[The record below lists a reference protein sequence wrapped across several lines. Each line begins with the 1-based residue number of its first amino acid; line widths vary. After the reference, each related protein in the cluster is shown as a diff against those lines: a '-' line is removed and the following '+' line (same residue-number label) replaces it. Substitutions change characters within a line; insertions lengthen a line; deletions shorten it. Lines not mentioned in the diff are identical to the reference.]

1 MQASGIDRP
10 IFTIDAATGW
20 IDGVRMLESPNCDD
34 RPCAEQ
40 PSLIVIHGISL
51 PPGEFGG
58 GWIDALFTNV
68 LPGHRHAYF
77 AEIAHLR
84 VSSHVA
90 IERGGRVTQYVSFLR
105 RAWHAGESSYCGKA
119 ACNDYSVGIELE
131 GSDDVAYSDRQYDA
145 LKALVVA
152 LRRTYASLQ
161 DADVVGHEHIAPGRK
176 TDPGPAFDWRRF
188 ESALKE
194 TEA

>member
-131 GSDDVAYSDRQYDA
+131 GVDDRPYTSQQYRVLAA
-145 LKALVVA
+145 LIRA
-152 LRRTYASLQ
+152 LR
-161 DADVVGHEHIAPGRK
+161 DAYPELREAAIVGHCDIAPGRK
-176 TDPGPAFDWRRF
+176 TDPGSAFEWPRLH
-188 ESALKE
+188 ELLS
-194 TEA
+194 